1 MTNNTSNV
9 DMLGTQLLGFAL
21 ITILVVVITWGFYF
35 PMKRLN
41 KLRIDK
47 SVEVIGR
54 DTLMNAE
61 SKGLDLS

>member
-21 ITILVVVITWGFYF
+21 ITILVVVITWGFFF